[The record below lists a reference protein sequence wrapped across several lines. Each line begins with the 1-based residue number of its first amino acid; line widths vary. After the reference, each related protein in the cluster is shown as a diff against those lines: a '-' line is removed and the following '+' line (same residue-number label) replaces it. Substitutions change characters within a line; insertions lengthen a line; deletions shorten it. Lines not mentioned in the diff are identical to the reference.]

1 MSAYARKLAMKKNSC
16 SIFILSMCRFGLKKM
31 SKASL
36 SQINVFAA
44 KMIKIYSN
52 FFMMM
57 PRKIDV

>member
-1 MSAYARKLAMKKNSC
+1 
-16 SIFILSMCRFGLKKM
+16 M

-36 SQINVFAA
+36 SQIKMFAA
-44 KMIKIYSN
+44 KVIKFYSN